1 MDPLI
6 DVNKGL
12 STSEALS
19 RAARGQ
25 SNGGSDI
32 KTKSKFRIVCENV
45 FTLFNLINLVL
56 AVMVIAV
63 GSWRNALFMGV
74 VICNT
79 AIGIFQGIRAK
90 RAIDKLSIIS
100 APKARVIRDGKETAI
115 SVGEIV
121 LDDIMILSAG
131 MQICADAAVLDGECE
146 TDESLITGESD
157 AVFKKIGDELFSGS
171 FVVSGRVKAQ
181 VVRVGAESAS
191 GRITS
196 GSKYIKKTDSEMMR
210 SINLI
215 IKIVSV
221 CIIPFGAILLY
232 KSLGILKQP
241 LGESVTAAT
250 AALIGMIPEGLV
262 LLTGIALAVS
272 AIRLSRH
279 DTLCRDLYCVE
290 SLARVDVLCLDKT
303 GTLTEGCMEVAET
316 KLLDGGFDLGSALNA
331 FVSAFP
337 EPNST
342 LKALEERYSGGT
354 SHKLRNTVPF
364 SSARK
369 WSAAEFEELRTLVL
383 GAPEFVAGD
392 NYAQISEICEKY
404 SANGMRTLILAQSL
418 LPLPE
423 NSGNNPKK
431 SHDLP
436 KNLRAKALIVLSD
449 KLRPSA
455 PATLEYF
462 RQQGVAVKVI
472 SGDDPAAVS
481 RIAERAG
488 LENTNGFVDMSRV
501 SDDDIPNVAE
511 KFSVFGRTTPD
522 QKLKLI
528 KALKAAGHKT
538 AMTGD
543 GVNDVLALR
552 EADCSIAM
560 QSGSDAVRAVSQIV
574 LMNSDFSSMPLVV
587 QEGRRCINNIR
598 RSASLFLTKTI
609 FSFLLTAVYLFLPL
623 NYPFKPIQLTL
634 ISAVIIGIPSFLLA
648 METNKER
655 VSSGF
660 LAHIF
665 KRSAAGGI
673 SAALGV
679 GLLTAAENLWNI
691 SPEEASSLAT
701 IIAAAAF
708 FGTLF
713 HVCRPFTRLHAVMFA
728 ALAALFAGA
737 ALLFPKV
744 FYLVSLNA
752 VQTVILVVLCTAVIL
767 IQAGLRVLFNK
778 IKIKE

>member
-1 MDPLI
+1 MNS
-6 DVNKGL
+6 VNINAGL
-12 STSEALS
+12 STREAEY
-19 RAARGQ
+19 RAANGK
-25 SNGGSDI
+25 SNGGFKI
-32 KTKSKFRIVCENV
+32 RTKSVFQIVCENV
-45 FTLFNLINLVL
+45 FTLFNLINLIL
-56 AVMVIAV
+56 AIMVICV
-63 GSWRNALFMGV
+63 GSYRNALFMGV

-100 APKARVIRDGKETAI
+100 APKARVIRDGKEKTVA
-115 SVGEIV
+115 VEDVV
-121 LDDIMILSAG
+121 LDDIMILSSG
-131 MQICADAAVLDGECE
+131 MQICADAVVLEGECE

-157 AVFKKIGDELFSGS
+157 AVFKKSGDELFSGS
-171 FVVSGRVKAQ
+171 FVTSGVVKAQ
-181 VVRVGAESAS
+181 ATRVGADSAS
-191 GRITS
+191 GKITS
-196 GSKYIKKTDSEMMR
+196 GSKYIKKTNSEMMR
-210 SINLI
+210 SINRI
-215 IKIVSV
+215 IKIISF
-221 CIIPFGAILLY
+221 CIVPFGAILLY
-232 KSLGILKQP
+232 KSLCVLGLP
-241 LGESVTAAT
+241 LESSVTAST

-279 DTLCRDLYCVE
+279 NTLCRDLYCVE

-303 GTLTEGCMEVAET
+303 GTLTEGSMEVSET
-316 KLLDGGFDLGSALNA
+316 VTLDNGFDIDNALNA

-342 LKALEERYSGGT
+342 LKALKERYSDGRCVT
-354 SHKLRNTVPF
+354 PRKTAAF

-369 WSAAEFEELRTLVL
+369 WSAAEFDGTGTFIL
-383 GAPEFVAGD
+383 GAPEFVLKSD
-392 NYAQISEICEKY
+392 HTQILKKCEKY
-404 SANGMRTLILAQSL
+404 TKNGMRTLLLAHSP

-423 NSGNNPKK
+423 QTGE
-431 SHDLP
+431 LP
-436 KNLRAKALIVLSD
+436 EKITAKALIVLSD

-462 RQQGVAVKVI
+462 KEQGVDVRII

-481 RIAERAG
+481 NIAKRAG
-488 LENTNGFVDMSRV
+488 LGNAENFVDMSRV
-501 SDDDIPNVAE
+501 PDEQIPYAAE
-511 KFSVFGRTTPD
+511 KYAVFGRTTPD

-574 LMNSDFSSMPLVV
+574 LMDSDFSSMPLVV
-587 QEGRRCINNIR
+587 REGRRCINNIR

-609 FSFLLTAVYLFLPL
+609 FSFLLTVVYLFLPL

-634 ISAVIIGIPSFLLA
+634 ISAIAIGIPSFLLA

-660 LAHIF
+660 LSHIF
-665 KRSAAGGI
+665 RKSAAGGI

-679 GLLTAAENLWNI
+679 GLLTAAENLWSI
-691 SPEEASSLAT
+691 SPDAASTMAT
-701 IIAAAAF
+701 VIAAAAF

-713 HVCRPFTRLHAVMFA
+713 HVCRPFTKLHTVMFTT
-728 ALAALFAGA
+728 LLALFAGA
-737 ALLFPKV
+737 ALLFPKM
-744 FYLVSLNA
+744 FYLIALTP
-752 VQTVILVVLCTAVIL
+752 VQTVILVVLCAAVIL
-767 IQAGLRVLFNK
+767 VQAGLRKVFNR
-778 IKIKE
+778 IKIKD

>member
-1 MDPLI
+1 MNHI
-6 DVNKGL
+6 DINQGL
-12 STSEALS
+12 TASQAES
-19 RAARGQ
+19 RAANGR

-32 KTKSKFRIVCENV
+32 KTKSSFQIICENV
-45 FTLFNLINLVL
+45 FTLFNLINLIL

-63 GSWRNALFMGV
+63 GSFRNALFMGV

-100 APKARVIRDGKETAI
+100 APKARVIRNGNEVTI
-115 SVGEIV
+115 PVGEVV
-121 LDDIMILSAG
+121 LDDIMILSSG
-131 MQICADAAVLDGECE
+131 MQICADAVVLEGECE

-157 AVFKKIGDELFSGS
+157 AIFKKNGDELFSGS

-181 VVRVGAESAS
+181 AVRVGADSAS

-196 GSKYIKKTDSEMMR
+196 GSKYIKKTDSEMMK
-210 SINLI
+210 SINHI
-215 IKIVSV
+215 IKIVSM
-221 CIIPFGAILLY
+221 CIVPFGAIMLIKALC
-232 KSLGILKQP
+232 ILKQP
-241 LGESVTAAT
+241 LEVSVTATT

-272 AIRLSRH
+272 AIRLARNN
-279 DTLCRDLYCVE
+279 TLCRDLYCVE

-303 GTLTEGCMEVAET
+303 GTLTEGCMEVVKTEP
-316 KLLDGGFDLGSALNA
+316 LGSNDGDIDPDTALNA
-331 FVSAFP
+331 FVIAFH

-342 LKALEERYSGGT
+342 LKALAERYNNGT
-354 SHKLRNTVPF
+354 SHTLRNTVPF

-369 WSAAEFEELRTLVL
+369 WSAAEFDGLGTFVL
-383 GAPEFVAGD
+383 GAPEFVMGE
-392 NYAQISEICEKY
+392 NSAQISEACAKY
-404 SANGMRTLILAQSL
+404 SANGMRTLILARSP

-423 NSGNNPKK
+423 QSGT
-431 SHDLP
+431 LP
-436 KNLRAKALIVLSD
+436 QDLRAAALIVLSD

-462 RQQGVAVKVI
+462 KQQRVEIKVI

-481 RIAERAG
+481 MIAKRAG
-488 LENTNGFVDMSRV
+488 LENADSFVDMSRV
-501 SDDDIPNVAE
+501 PDDDIPNAAE
-511 KFSVFGRTTPD
+511 KYSVFGRTTPD

-560 QSGSDAVRAVSQIV
+560 QSGSDAVRAVSQLV

-587 QEGRRCINNIR
+587 REGRRCINNIR

-609 FSFLLTAVYLFLPL
+609 FSFLLTLVYLFLPL

-648 METNKER
+648 LETNKER

-660 LAHIF
+660 LSHIF

-679 GLLTAAENLWNI
+679 GLLTAAENIWSI
-691 SPEEASSLAT
+691 SPETASTMAA
-701 IIAAAAF
+701 IITAAAF

-713 HVCRPFTRLHAVMFA
+713 HVCRPFTKLHAVMFA
-728 ALAALFAGA
+728 ALVALFSGA
-737 ALLFPKV
+737 ALLFPEV

-752 VQTVILVVLCTAVIL
+752 VQTVILAVLCAAVIL
-767 IQAGLRVLFNK
+767 LQAALRRVFNK
-778 IKIKE
+778 INIKD